1 MTILDPVEALEIMT
15 AWLQDNVNMESDI
28 IFDNDEDRTDSEVM
42 LPALLMALNTLKT
55 IASLRESHSQIIQ
68 SRDHY
73 KKMAEDGIR
82 LLSSKVLSIKLTDC
96 DFGAVQHISGGSTD
110 YCNGFVDGTQNAVR
124 AVTSACT
131 ANGIKFRIEEK

>member
-1 MTILDPVEALEIMT
+1 MILDPVEALEIMA
-15 AWLQDNVNMESDI
+15 AWLQDNVDMESDI

-55 IASLRESHSQIIQ
+55 IASLRESHSQVIQ

-73 KKMAEDGIR
+73 KKMAEDGIQ
-82 LLSSKVLSIKLTDC
+82 LLSGKVLSVKLTDC
-96 DFGAVQHISGGSTD
+96 DFGAVQHMSGGSKD

-124 AVTSACT
+124 LVTSACT